1 MAFVRALQIT
11 NPDPPSP
18 ASSRVA
24 SPTPAA
30 SSGATLSEGLEL
42 YEWSENALATSSE
55 SDEDGGGEGDDT
67 FVTSR
72 EGGEEEESIGC
83 AF

>member
-1 MAFVRALQIT
+1 MQIT

-18 ASSRVA
+18 ASSRVG

-42 YEWSENALATSSE
+42 YEWSESALLTSSE
-55 SDEDGGGEGDDT
+55 SEEDEEGGDT

-72 EGGEEEESIGC
+72 ECGEEEEASSIGC
-83 AF
+83 AY